1 MGKLDCP
8 RDPFY
13 PRCYVCRPHSI
24 EICPLYNGGPGVRKR
39 ELNMLNWRGT
49 CLEDLFAE
57 PILKSPACLRDLPRV
72 VKGKLVTD
80 TGRDID
86 KSKVRNRKTPAEK

>member
-1 MGKLDCP
+1 
-8 RDPFY
+8 
-13 PRCYVCRPHSI
+13 
-24 EICPLYNGGPGVRKR
+24 
-39 ELNMLNWRGT
+39 MLNWRGT